1 MLAPRTAIA
10 LIPAVAAV
18 GSIAVSRRS
27 GASPVLLAL
36 PGARVRFG
44 EGERLGERLYAPA
57 NPWNATDWAPFNPA
71 ESIPSIL
78 QSNQCRVY
86 LAWTWYYIAS
96 TRKTGPGWDNAAK
109 DRWLDIATLK
119 IQFYGPKGFEAQPGW
134 VDLAERAAKRGDFTE
149 TDPRWSDYARFVRDV
164 VIPRWNAEWAAAD
177 YSTRVAIAQ
186 EWQSAYTAA
195 TVEQAK
201 AALPGLPDLSPGW
214 GGFGFA
220 LGLAAVGAVAFVAL
234 RPDVAAGIAGES
246 VARARK
252 AGASYRAGRGR

>member
-1 MLAPRTAIA
+1 MLASRTAIA

-36 PGARVRFG
+36 PGAAVRFG
-44 EGERLGERLYAPA
+44 EAEPLTVPGPWADGAW
-57 NPWNATDWAPFNPA
+57 NPTD
-71 ESIPSIL
+71 SIPTIRSPL
-78 QSNQCRVY
+78 ACRAF
-86 LAWTWYYIAS
+86 LARAWHYIAS
-96 TRKTGPGWDNAAK
+96 TRKTGSGWDDAARA
-109 DRWLDIATLK
+109 RWADIATAK
-119 IQFYGPKGFEAQPGW
+119 IQYYGPQGFDAQPGW
-134 VDLAERAAKRGDFTE
+134 VDLAERSAKRGAFAED
-149 TDPRWSDYARFVRDV
+149 DPRWSDYARFVVSV
-164 VIPRWNAEWAAAD
+164 VIPRWRAEWEAAD
-177 YSTRVAIAQ
+177 YSTRVAIGQAWQKQYAAASIQ
-186 EWQSAYTAA
+186 EVT
-195 TVEQAK
+195 